1 MAYQHVHHPQQMR
14 ILRSQGYVGRSN
26 EEKFQDVLRQSES
39 RLAVKD
45 SGFICLISIETALSL
60 INEGN
65 DVIWFSDQQL
75 PHLGL
80 YYSKQV
86 SSQEI
91 LGAKTLLSWLASERF
106 EPVAAFKRS
115 LPKQQHSPFIQL
127 LGFATTTPQ
136 RYEFSLSKLT
146 VIFFEDTSTIDNYL
160 VAK

>member
-1 MAYQHVHHPQQMR
+1 MTTLPSKLIFDGDAGRYLKPSYVENGQVS
-14 ILRSQGYVGRSN
+14 ICAFDLRLNRTIPEEFVSFFLSRGRSN

-115 LPKQQHSPFIQL
+115 LQK
-127 LGFATTTPQ
+127 
-136 RYEFSLSKLT
+136 
-146 VIFFEDTSTIDNYL
+146 
-160 VAK
+160 

>member
-1 MAYQHVHHPQQMR
+1 MSR
-14 ILRSQGYVGRSN
+14 GRSN

-106 EPVAAFKRS
+106 EPVVAFKRS
-115 LPKQQHSPFIQL
+115 LPK
-127 LGFATTTPQ
+127 
-136 RYEFSLSKLT
+136 
-146 VIFFEDTSTIDNYL
+146 
-160 VAK
+160 